1 VIRVVLIG
9 LGLALA
15 SSSCMPVQLAAT
27 DEEAIGPFPSWANA
41 QADYGAVGDGQA
53 DDTAALQKALD
64 DLRKEDAP
72 RKVLWLPAGTYR
84 ITRTLELLRAGHNES
99 TGVSILG
106 EDPRTTIIRWD
117 GSPDGVMFLYNPWY
131 ARMGRLAFDG
141 AGKALTALRHGE
153 AFTTFNELSDLAF
166 RDVAFGIEA
175 GMKNGIAETAVYRC
189 KFLRCSK
196 AGISIQNFNSLD
208 WWIWNCEFS
217 DCAVGV
223 TNRYGAGHF
232 HVYNSVFLR
241 SAEADMSIGNT
252 QYFSI
257 RNNTSVGSKA
267 FFVAGPQ
274 GAGAQITF
282 QGNTTDSPI
291 TIGNRGP
298 VLLLD
303 NTFLLDAGPA
313 VKLAEHTHA
322 VSVGNTFLRHDAVR
336 HGERFRAL
344 DDRVA
349 RREKVP
355 QRFLDLPEPLPRK
368 ARPVIEVAAGADAAA
383 IQKAITNAARLNGQR
398 PIVHLPA
405 GKYRIGTTLTIP
417 ARCDVQLVGD
427 GVLNATSLEWA
438 GKGSGPVVL
447 LQGPSRATLREM
459 NVNGGKEADGIVV
472 AGCDQQ
478 GGRVFL
484 EQVLAS
490 SSEVG
495 LLVQGLARANVVAR
509 DFGHGSNKGVGVRV
523 VGTGQ
528 PPADGGKVLIF
539 SGASSNNGLSYDVSK
554 HGWLLVRDMW
564 YESGNEPRFIRCTDS
579 GTFTLHNAVVAHNRR
594 KDAPGIELEGFR
606 GKLSFLGCCFTGEP
620 ETLPAIVLKGEGKE
634 TQFLAL
640 GSHGNG
646 EYYANESAGARAA
659 RLYSVQYTPGGGSK
673 PIDDVGEW
681 NDGFVRE
688 MLEQTRLHNPAPLA
702 RTPLG
707 ATDARLFRLTVNGR
721 TAVVV
726 RP

>member
-1 VIRVVLIG
+1 
-9 LGLALA
+9 
-15 SSSCMPVQLAAT
+15 MPVQLAAT
-27 DEEAIGPFPSWANA
+27 DEEFAGPFPSWADA
-41 QADYGAVGDGQA
+41 RRDYGAVGDGQA

-64 DLRKEDAP
+64 DLRKEDAT

-84 ITRTLELLRAGHNES
+84 ITRTLELLRAKHHES
-99 TGVSILG
+99 TGISILG
-106 EDPRTTIIRWD
+106 EDPRTTTIRWD
-117 GSPDGVMFLYNPWY
+117 GAPAGVMFLANPWY
-131 ARMGRLAFDG
+131 ARIGRLTFDG
-141 AGKALTALRHGE
+141 AGRALTALRHGE

-232 HVYNSVFLR
+232 HVYDSVFLR

-252 QYFSI
+252 QYFSV

-303 NTFLLDAGPA
+303 NVFLLDAGPA

-322 VSVGNTFLRHDAVR
+322 ASVGNTFLHNDAVR
-336 HGERFRAL
+336 HGARFRAL
-344 DDRVA
+344 DDRVT

-355 QRFLDLPEPLPRK
+355 PGFLDLPEPLSRK

-383 IQKAITNAARLNGQR
+383 IQRAIDEAARLLGQR

-405 GKYRIGTTLTIP
+405 GKYRIEATLTVP

-427 GVLNATSLEWA
+427 GVLTATRLEWA
-438 GKGSGPVVL
+438 GKGEGPVVR
-447 LQGPSRATLREM
+447 LQGPSRATLRELSIS
-459 NVNGGKEADGIVV
+459 GGKEADGLVV

-495 LLVQGLARANVVAR
+495 LLVEGLGRTNVVAR
-509 DFGHGSNKGVGVRV
+509 DFGHGSNKGVGVKV

-528 PPADGGKVLIF
+528 PPVEGGKVLIF

-564 YESGNEPRFIRCTDS
+564 YESGNEPRFMRCTDA
-579 GTFTLHNAVVAHNRR
+579 GTFTLHNAVVAHNR
-594 KDAPGIELEGFR
+594 KKVAPGIEVEGFR
-606 GKLSFLGCCFTGEP
+606 GRLAFLGCCFTGEP
-620 ETLPAIVLKGEGKE
+620 ATLPAIVLKGDGKE

-640 GSHGNG
+640 GAHGNG

-659 RLYSVQYTPGGGSK
+659 RLLSVQYTPGGGAK
-673 PIDDVGEW
+673 EIDDAGEW
-681 NDGFVRE
+681 DDAFLRD
-688 MLEQTRLHNPAPLA
+688 MLEQTRSHHPEPLA

-707 ATDARLFRLTVNGR
+707 ATDARLFRLTVSGR

-726 RP
+726 KSALK